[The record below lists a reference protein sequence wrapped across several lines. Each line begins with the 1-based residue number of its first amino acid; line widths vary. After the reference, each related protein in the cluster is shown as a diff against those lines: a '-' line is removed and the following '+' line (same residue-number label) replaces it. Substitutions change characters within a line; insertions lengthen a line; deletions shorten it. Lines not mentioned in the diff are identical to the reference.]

1 MHNQQQI
8 NFPATEL
15 ITKLIDGQTYVWDAL
30 RGKYLLLTPEERV
43 RRYVIAFLISHCGVL
58 AHSIAQE
65 FPININGTA
74 QRADIVVMDNTLTPT
89 ILVECKAPEIAINKQ
104 VLNQAVRYNSVLN
117 AKYIIL
123 TNGHKHLCLEFD
135 GEEYKVL
142 SAFPTMIY

>member
-15 ITKLIDGQTYVWDAL
+15 ITKLIDGQTYVWDAM

-65 FPININGTA
+65 YPININGTA

>member
-65 FPININGTA
+65 YPININGTA

-135 GEEYKVL
+135 GEEYKAL

>member
-15 ITKLIDGQTYVWDAL
+15 ITKFIDGQTYVWDAL

-65 FPININGTA
+65 YSVNINGTA
-74 QRADIVVMDNTLTPT
+74 QRADIVVVDNTLTPT
-89 ILVECKAPEIAINKQ
+89 ILVECKAPEVAINKQ

-123 TNGHKHLCLEFD
+123 TNGHSHLCLEFD
-135 GEEYKVL
+135 GENYKTL
-142 SAFPTMIY
+142 STFPTMVY